1 MLLQNRFNQIDSQI
15 ASVDSQIA
23 KLQAQLSELQQH
35 RQHLQSVEQACES
48 ALTQIDTALM
58 MLNHIDP
65 DCVATFKDAVLAKF
79 DGVAIAILPES
90 DTQSDT
96 QSDTESD
103 TVNPIEPTEPETDTD
118 SEAIDVTAT
127 TETETLPETDTK
139 PDTQSDTGTDTEPRP
154 LASVGSSGFNPTASD
169 LDTLKR
175 WVRSHQGDDKTRQ
188 QGTLTRRSTWE
199 HAAKSIL
206 SNL

>member
-15 ASVDSQIA
+15 NQVESEIA
-23 KLQAQLSELQQH
+23 KLQTQLSELQQH
-35 RQHLQSVEQACES
+35 RQHLQAVEQACES
-48 ALTQIDTALM
+48 ALTQTETALI
-58 MLNHIDP
+58 MLNHVDP
-65 DCVATFKDAVLAKF
+65 DCIQTFKDAMMVKF
-79 DGVAIAILPES
+79 DATTIAQLPEAPENETTP
-90 DTQSDT
+90 DIQPT
-96 QSDTESD
+96 
-103 TVNPIEPTEPETDTD
+103 NPTEPEPDTN

-127 TETETLPETDTK
+127 TEPETPTETDTK
-139 PDTQSDTGTDTEPRP
+139 PDTQSDTETDTETRP

-175 WVRSHQGDDKTRQ
+175 WVRSHQGDDITRK

-199 HAAKSIL
+199 HAAKAIL

>member
-15 ASVDSQIA
+15 NQVESEIA
-23 KLQAQLSELQQH
+23 KLQTQLSELQQH

-58 MLNHIDP
+58 MLNHVDP
-65 DCVATFKDAVLAKF
+65 DCVATFKDAVLVKF
-79 DGVAIAILPES
+79 DATIAQLPEAP
-90 DTQSDT
+90 
-96 QSDTESD
+96 EN
-103 TVNPIEPTEPETDTD
+103 VNTPDIQPTNPTEPETDTN

-127 TETETLPETDTK
+127 IEPETPTESDTK
-139 PDTQSDTGTDTEPRP
+139 PDTQSDTKTDTETRP
-154 LASVGSSGFNPTASD
+154 LASVGSSGFNPSTAD

-175 WVRSHQGDDKTRQ
+175 WVRSHQGDDVTRK

-199 HAAKSIL
+199 YAAKAIL

>member
-15 ASVDSQIA
+15 ASVESEIA
-23 KLQAQLSELQQH
+23 KFQAQLSELQQH

-65 DCVATFKDAVLAKF
+65 DCIQIFKAAMMAKF
-79 DGVAIAILPES
+79 DGAIATLPEAPEIVN
-90 DTQSDT
+90 Q
-96 QSDTESD
+96 TESE
-103 TVNPIEPTEPETDTD
+103 PINPTEPEPNTITV
-118 SEAIDVTAT
+118 EA
-127 TETETLPETDTK
+127 TETDNQSDNQSDTPSDTETDT
-139 PDTQSDTGTDTEPRP
+139 EIRP
-154 LASVGSSGFNPTASD
+154 LASVGSSGFNPSTAD
-169 LDTLKR
+169 LDILKR
-175 WVRSHQGDDKTRQ
+175 WVRSHQGDDVTRK

>member
-58 MLNHIDP
+58 MLNHVDP

-79 DGVAIAILPES
+79 DGAIATLPEAPEIVNP
-90 DTQSDT
+90 
-96 QSDTESD
+96 TESE
-103 TVNPIEPTEPETDTD
+103 PINPTEPEPNTITV
-118 SEAIDVTAT
+118 EA
-127 TETETLPETDTK
+127 TETDNQS
-139 PDTQSDTGTDTEPRP
+139 DNQSDTPSDTETDTEPRP
-154 LASVGSSGFNPTASD
+154 LASVGSSGFNPSTAD
-169 LDTLKR
+169 LDILKR
-175 WVRSHQGDDKTRQ
+175 WVRSHQGDDVTRK

>member
-15 ASVDSQIA
+15 ASVESEIA
-23 KLQAQLSELQQH
+23 KLQNQLSELQQH
-35 RQHLQSVEQACES
+35 RQHLQSIEQACES
-48 ALTQIDTALM
+48 ALTQTETALI

-65 DCVATFKDAVLAKF
+65 DCIQTFKAAMMAKF
-79 DGVAIAILPES
+79 DGAIAILPES

-103 TVNPIEPTEPETDTD
+103 TVNPIEPTDPETDTD

-127 TETETLPETDTK
+127 SEPETPTETDTK
-139 PDTQSDTGTDTEPRP
+139 PDTQSDTETDTEPRP
-154 LASVGSSGFNPTASD
+154 LASVGSSGFNPSTAD

-175 WVRSHQGDDKTRQ
+175 WVRSHQGDDITRK

-199 HAAKSIL
+199 YAAKSIL

>member
-15 ASVDSQIA
+15 ASVESEIA

-65 DCVATFKDAVLAKF
+65 DCVATFKDAVLVKF
-79 DGVAIAILPES
+79 DGAIAILPES

-96 QSDTESD
+96 QSDTGTD
-103 TVNPIEPTEPETDTD
+103 TINPIEPTEPETDTN

-127 TETETLPETDTK
+127 TEPETPTETDTK
-139 PDTQSDTGTDTEPRP
+139 PDTQSDTETDTETRP

-175 WVRSHQGDDKTRQ
+175 WVRSHQGDDITRK

-199 HAAKSIL
+199 HAAKAIL